1 MRTLAH
7 VVSAKVEAKHAVPIP
22 HAVIVAD
29 DCSASK
35 FTTKVTG
42 ANRFELEFVDLRHS
56 RAFLERGFLVSPR
69 GRNFLHACMG
79 TG

>member
-1 MRTLAH
+1 MRILAH
-7 VVSAKVEAKHAVPIP
+7 VVGAKVEAKHAVPIP

-42 ANRFELEFVDLRHS
+42 ANRFELEFVD
-56 RAFLERGFLVSPR
+56 
-69 GRNFLHACMG
+69 
-79 TG
+79 